1 MALKSD
7 EIFERIQKRL
17 ESVDPNNR
25 QVEHVYKFKITDG
38 SETVLKSWSMF
49 CQNTSYEK

>member
-7 EIFERIQKRL
+7 EIFDKIKKRL
-17 ESVDPNNR
+17 EAVDPTNR

-38 SETVLKSWSMF
+38 SETVLKSWSMSIF
-49 CQNTSYEK
+49 NFYLVE